1 MLLKK
6 LCLLA
11 LLAYKRTL
19 SPIFGTRCAYTPTC
33 SMYSYDAI
41 SKYGALVGIVL
52 TALRL
57 LRCNPFFKGGFDPV
71 RENYRGRIKWL
82 I

>member
-1 MLLKK
+1 MKRF
-6 LCLLA
+6 CLA
-11 LLAYKRTL
+11 LLNWYKRVL
-19 SPIFGTRCAYTPTC
+19 SPVLGRHCAYTPTC

-41 SKYGALVGIVL
+41 TKYGTVVGIFL
-52 TALRL
+52 TACRL
-57 LRCNPFFKGGFDPV
+57 LRCTPFAKGGFDPV

>member
-1 MLLKK
+1 MIKRFLMAL
-6 LCLLA
+6 

-19 SPIFGTRCAYTPTC
+19 SRVFGNHCAYTPTC

-41 SKYGALVGIVL
+41 KKHGALKGVL
-52 TALRL
+52 MTIERL
-57 LRCNPFFKGGFDPV
+57 LRCNPFVKGGFDPV
-71 RENYRGRIKWL
+71 PENYRGKIKWL

>member
-1 MLLKK
+1 MLKWFCHK
-6 LCLLA
+6 LLIF
-11 LLAYKRTL
+11 YKRSL
-19 SPIFGTRCAYTPTC
+19 SPILGRHCAYTPTC

-41 SKYGALVGIVL
+41 TKYGAAIGCVL
-52 TALRL
+52 TAGRL
-57 LRCNPFFKGGFDPV
+57 IRCTPFAKGGFDPV